1 MTITEAQVSQI
12 SRANNDR
19 GSPEGAAPEQ
29 AARNRELIKAIKTI
43 NDGGSLGSSNELRF
57 GFDRDTGQALIKI
70 VDRVT
75 NEVITQLPPESAL
88 RTAQV
93 LKELNSGEH
102 LA

>member
-1 MTITEAQVSQI
+1 MTITEAQVSQT

-19 GSPEGAAPEQ
+19 GGPEGAAPEQ

-43 NDGGSLGSSNELRF
+43 NDGGSLGTSNEVRF
-57 GFDRDTGQALIKI
+57 GFDRDSGQALIKI

-88 RTAQV
+88 RTARI
-93 LKELNSGEH
+93 LKDLNSGER